1 MASITAQL
9 ASLTRKRDALELSM
23 NVGTSEV
30 TAPVPATHDMPHFFV
45 GEGPCLMN
53 IIDQVIIASGYII
66 VSSYGKIFPFTFC
79 RNPNLMFPYLV
90 LVVYD
95 YSMANKL
102 T

>member
-9 ASLTRKRDALELSM
+9 ASLTRKKDALELSM

-66 VSSYGKIFPFTFC
+66 VSSSGRAGVNSVFAIQFQFQF
-79 RNPNLMFPYLV
+79 R
-90 LVVYD
+90 
-95 YSMANKL
+95 
-102 T
+102 